1 MDTMGIIWL
10 ALYGTILI
18 IAIWRLKS
26 SSATKSHNKQK
37 HDNDN
42 SCHINSVSKFK
53 QGFSSIIASSVSD
66 AVDDN
71 CGKDAKNCHTDN
83 SYPHSVSITRG
94 GEASQSLRIRGR
106 DGQYEERRTDNGLE

>member
-1 MDTMGIIWL
+1 MDTVMDTMGIIWL
-10 ALYGTILI
+10 ALYGAILI
-18 IAIWRLKS
+18 VAIWQQLKS

-83 SYPHSVSITRG
+83 SYPHSVSITRDR
-94 GEASQSLRIRGR
+94 ESSQSLQTKGR
-106 DGQYEERRTDNGLE
+106 DGQSE